1 MVTNEGTATAGL
13 PRSASGVIGGLGGIL
28 LRLPEV
34 SIAVVAIVVSLIFE
48 VLNQNYFNGLQSVLA
63 SSTALYGLVAIGE
76 AMLMITGEIDLSA
89 AKVYSTT
96 PFIVYY
102 LTTGANLPY
111 GLAIVLALVC
121 AALIGMVNG
130 MITVLFGV
138 PSLIAT
144 LGMLFFLD
152 GVTLSVSHSEPVITP
167 LAEPFNTFLGRGQQ
181 QPIGGPSEYAAFIWL
196 CLFVVILTIV
206 LKRTRFGTYTISV
219 GSNLLAA
226 REIGIRTNR
235 VKIAN
240 FMIMGFL
247 AGFNGIS
254 GSIISGSTDPSAG
267 DNTLTLYGIAAA
279 VIGGTSLFGG
289 SGTVVG
295 AMIGAYVIA
304 ALLAGL
310 PLIGAQATE
319 SNIILGIAIV
329 AAILLNILVN
339 KLRNQRR
346 S

>member
-1 MVTNEGTATAGL
+1 VVANEGRLAAGA
-13 PRSASGVIGGLGGIL
+13 PPKTTSNVFSGLGGIL
-28 LRLPEV
+28 LRLPEA
-34 SIAVVAIVVSLIFE
+34 SIAVVAIAISIIFE
-48 VLNQNYFNGLQSVLA
+48 VLNQNYFSGLVQVLA
-63 SSTALYGLVAIGE
+63 ASTALYGLIAIGE

-96 PFIVYY
+96 PFIAYY
-102 LTTGANLPY
+102 LTQAGMPY
-111 GLAIVLALVC
+111 GFALVLALVG
-121 AALIGMVNG
+121 AGLIGAVNG
-130 MITVLFGV
+130 MLTVFFGV

-152 GVTLSVSHSEPVITP
+152 GVTLSVSHSEPVTTP

-181 QPIGGPSEYAAFIWL
+181 QPIGGAAQYAAFIWL
-196 CLFVVILTIV
+196 VLFVIILTIV

-226 REIGIRTNR
+226 REIGIRTHR

-240 FMIMGFL
+240 FVIMALL
-247 AGFNGIS
+247 AGFAGITE
-254 GSIISGSTDPSAG
+254 SIISGSTDPSAG

-289 SGTVVG
+289 SGTVIG
-295 AMIGAYVIA
+295 AAIGAYVIA

-329 AAILLNILVN
+329 GAILLNILLN
-339 KLRNQRR
+339 KLRNQGR

>member
-1 MVTNEGTATAGL
+1 VVAKEGNIAAGA
-13 PRSASGVIGGLGGIL
+13 PPKPAAGVFAGLGGIL
-28 LRLPEV
+28 LRLPEA
-34 SIAVVAIVVSLIFE
+34 SIAVVAIAISIIFE
-48 VLNQNYFNGLQSVLA
+48 VINQNYFSGLVQVLA
-63 SSTALYGLVAIGE
+63 ASTALYGLIAIGE

-96 PFIVYY
+96 PFIAYY
-102 LTTGANLPY
+102 LTQANMPY
-111 GLAIVLALVC
+111 GLALVLALVG
-121 AALIGMVNG
+121 AGLIGSVNG
-130 MITVLFGV
+130 MLTVLFGV

-152 GVTLSVSHSEPVITP
+152 GVTLSVSHSEPVTTP

-181 QPIGGPSEYAAFIWL
+181 QPIGGAAQYAAFIWL
-196 CLFVVILTIV
+196 VLFVILLTIV

-226 REIGIRTNR
+226 REIGIRTHR

-240 FMIMGFL
+240 FVIMSLL
-247 AGFNGIS
+247 AGFAGITE
-254 GSIISGSTDPSAG
+254 SIISGSTDPSAG

-289 SGTVVG
+289 SGTLIG
-295 AMIGAYVIA
+295 AAIGAYVIA

-319 SNIILGIAIV
+319 SNIILGMAIV
-329 AAILLNILVN
+329 GAILLNILLN
-339 KLRNQRR
+339 KLRNQGR